1 MHSSS
6 RAYACIRLRPVA
18 PTLTLIDPQIHEI
31 FCCVV
36 RWNRYVWKIARNLVA
51 GNQLDFQARLEA
63 NWPDWSLLRAQIY
76 C

>member
-1 MHSSS
+1 M
-6 RAYACIRLRPVA
+6 A
-18 PTLTLIDPQIHEI
+18 PTLTLIDLQIHEMHSY
-31 FCCVV
+31 VV

-63 NWPDWSLLRAQIY
+63 NWADWSLLGAQIY